1 MVVTVMA
8 RVILHSDAN
17 SFYASVESVYD
28 PNLRGKALAVSGDA
42 ENRHGIILTK
52 NQIAKRFGVKTGEA
66 IWQAR
71 EKCPG
76 LVCVSPHYSLYLRF
90 SAEMRRMYEEYT
102 DHVESFGLDE
112 AWLDLSAP
120 GRDLRDGERIAHEIR
135 NRVREELGITVSLG
149 VADNKVFAKLGS
161 DMKKPDAV
169 TVIERERYAETV
181 WRLPAYE
188 LLYIGSST
196 RRKLAAIGVLTIG
209 DLARCDT
216 QTLEKK
222 IGRNGVLLKAFA
234 NGGDVSPVQRADLS
248 VPVKSVGNST
258 TPPRDICDIEDAKC
272 ILYML
277 AQSVAARMR
286 EQGFRG
292 ACVSIGART
301 TDLQSTTRQCHLP
314 RPTNLTGEIIA
325 AALRLF
331 EENYL
336 DGFPYRSL
344 GVCCSALSGE
354 GEPVQLDLNGVEQKR
369 LRLRELERAVDTLR
383 GRFGQQVVRR
393 CIELTDDRYAS
404 VNVREDNIIH
414 PMPFFAG

>member
-1 MVVTVMA
+1 MA

-17 SFYASVESVYD
+17 SFYAGVESVYD
-28 PNLRGKALAVSGDA
+28 PSLRDKPVAVSGDA
-42 ENRHGIILTK
+42 DNRHGIILTK
-52 NQIAKRFGVKTGEA
+52 NQRAKGYGVKTGEA

-71 EKCPG
+71 EKCPN
-76 LVCVSPHYSLYLRF
+76 LVCISPHYPLYLRF
-90 SAEMRRMYEEYT
+90 SARMRAMYEEYS

-112 AWLDLSAP
+112 AWIDFSAP
-120 GRDLRDGERIAHEIR
+120 GRDLREGERIANEIR
-135 NRVREELGITVSLG
+135 NRVRDELGITVSIG

-169 TVIERERYAETV
+169 TLLTPERYAETV

-188 LLYIGSST
+188 LLYIGPST

-216 QTLEKK
+216 RTLEKK

-258 TPPRDICDIEDAKC
+258 TPPRDICDIEDARC

-286 EQGFRG
+286 EQGLRG
-292 ACVSIGART
+292 ACVAIGART
-301 TDLQSTTRQCHLP
+301 TDLVSTTRQCHLP

-344 GVCCSALSGE
+344 GVSCSALSGDC
-354 GEPVQLDLNGVEQKR
+354 EPVQLDLTGAEQKR
-369 LRLRELERAVDTLR
+369 FRQRELERAVDALR
-383 GRFGQQVVRR
+383 GRFGQHVVRR
-393 CIELTDDRYAS
+393 CVELTDERYAS

-414 PMPFFAG
+414 PMPFYAG